1 MGKSATRR
9 CNTLPGRAI
18 CHVHLIFAQSQ
29 AQSLS
34 QPQQSLCRA
43 CASAGQ
49 VKQFSFVCPACLLQL
64 ALISVCRG
72 MRNASAAHTIAI
84 KAAAAAATAFPATVA
99 AAANAAAV
107 PAAVG
112 CGTPIGQRLTQL
124 LSVNKTISNVHTHR
138 ETRTGSNTQSNT
150 HRHTQRSTHTL
161 SKTPHAVDP
170 PHLGV
175 LLSDLTLLFHPL
187 IPLLCPYST
196 PSHRLLLPPLHL
208 TPGYLTAFQ

>member
-29 AQSLS
+29 AQSLREWLE
-34 QPQQSLCRA
+34 SLCRA

-84 KAAAAAATAFPATVA
+84 KAAAAAAATALPATVAAA

-107 PAAVG
+107 PAPVG
-112 CGTPIGQRLTQL
+112 CNTPIGQHLTQL

-138 ETRTGSNTQSNT
+138 ETHTGSNTQSNT
-150 HRHTQRSTHTL
+150 HTGYTHTL
-161 SKTPHAVDP
+161 TQ
-170 PHLGV
+170 
-175 LLSDLTLLFHPL
+175 T
-187 IPLLCPYST
+187 
-196 PSHRLLLPPLHL
+196 
-208 TPGYLTAFQ
+208 